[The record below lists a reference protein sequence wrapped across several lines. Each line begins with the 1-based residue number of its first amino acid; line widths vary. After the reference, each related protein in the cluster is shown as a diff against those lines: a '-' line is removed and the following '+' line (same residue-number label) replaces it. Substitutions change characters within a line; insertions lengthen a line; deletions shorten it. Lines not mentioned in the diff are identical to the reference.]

1 VVKDHAV
8 AVEYEAMTTSAPTHD
23 LVIRN
28 GLIVDGTGAPARRG
42 DVAVQGD
49 RLAAVGAVSG
59 RARREIEADG
69 LVIAPGF
76 IDPHT
81 HYDAQLTWDP
91 FASCSSW
98 HGVTTVVM
106 GNCGFTLAP
115 CREADRLTLMRMLT
129 YVEGMPLEALTRGV
143 RWGWETFGQYLE
155 GVDRLGPWTNVGCF
169 IGHSAVRQY
178 VMGDAAWEREATGDE
193 IARMGELVTE
203 AMALGAV
210 GLSSTANKNHV
221 GDRGRPVPS
230 RLAHEDELT
239 RLVRTMGASG
249 RGILELTI
257 GGTRPDRLA
266 EVDRFAELARAAGRP
281 VTLVSLRHNP
291 SHPEEHRAIL
301 ARIEA
306 LGREGVEIYPQVT
319 TSPLT
324 ATFDLAS
331 AFVFFRFPVWQRVLD
346 APVGQW
352 RALFR
357 DAAFRSQFRDS
368 VGRTPLFQGDTAPL
382 RVHTVGADRFK
393 ALVGLPVSEVAAR
406 RGQDVIDTFF
416 DLALEDDLQT
426 QFTVAIM
433 NTDAAS
439 VAEIF
444 THPRALIGLSDAGAH
459 LTLFCEAG
467 QTSRL
472 LGHWVRDRRAL
483 SLEDGVRRVT
493 SMPAELFGLRDRG
506 RLAPGLAADVTV
518 FDPRTIA
525 DHEPELV
532 HDLPG
537 GGPRLVQRAS
547 GIVWSFV
554 NGRPVIQEGRMPDR
568 PDGRGPGRVLRAA

>member
-193 IARMGELVTE
+193 IARMGALVTD

-406 RGQDVIDTFF
+406 RGQDVIDAFF

-518 FDPRTIA
+518 FDPRAIA

>member
-1 VVKDHAV
+1 MATQR
-8 AVEYEAMTTSAPTHD
+8 TTQTAAHD
-23 LVIRN
+23 LVIRD
-28 GLIVDGTGAPARRG
+28 GLVVDGTGAPARRA
-42 DVAVQGD
+42 DVAVRDG
-49 RLAAVGAVSG
+49 RLSEIGAVTG
-59 RARREIEADG
+59 RGAREVSAAG
-69 LVIAPGF
+69 LVVAPGF
-76 IDPHT
+76 FDPHT
-81 HYDAQLTWDP
+81 HYDAQITWDSL
-91 FASCSSW
+91 ASCSSW

-115 CREADRLTLMRMLT
+115 CRAEDRLTLMRMLT
-129 YVEGMPLEALTRGV
+129 YVEGMPLEALTQGI
-143 RWGWETFGQYLE
+143 RWEWETFAQYLDGIE
-155 GVDRLGPWTNVGCF
+155 RIGPWTNVGCF
-169 IGHSAVRQY
+169 IGHSAIRQY
-178 VMGDAAWEREATGDE
+178 VMGDAAWEREATADE
-193 IARMGELVTE
+193 IAGMGRHVTE

-210 GLSSTANKNHV
+210 GLSSTTNKNHV

-239 RLVRTMGASG
+239 TLVRTMGASG

-266 EVDRFAELARAAGRP
+266 EVDRFAELARAAD
-281 VTLVSLRHNP
+281 
-291 SHPEEHRAIL
+291 
-301 ARIEA
+301 
-306 LGREGVEIYPQVT
+306 GVEIYPQVT

-331 AFVFFRFPVWQRVLD
+331 AFVFFRFPVWTRVLD
-346 APVGQW
+346 APVSSW

-357 DAAFRSQFRDS
+357 DAGFREEFRAS
-368 VGRTPLFQGDTAPL
+368 VGRTPLFRGDTAPL
-382 RVHTVGADRFK
+382 RVHAVGADAFK
-393 ALVGLPVSEVAAR
+393 PFVGRALTDVAAR
-406 RGQDVIDTFF
+406 RGQDVIDAFF

-426 QFTVAIM
+426 QFTVAVM

-444 THPRALIGLSDAGAH
+444 THPRSLIGLSDAGAH

-472 LGHWVRDRRAL
+472 LGHWVRERAAL
-483 SLEDGVRRVT
+483 SLEDAVRRIT
-493 SMPAELFGLRDRG
+493 AMPAELFGLRDRG
-506 RLAPGLAADVTV
+506 RLRAGLAADITV

-547 GIVWSFV
+547 GIEWSFV
-554 NGRPVIQEGRMPDR
+554 NGQAVIQDGRLPE
-568 PDGRGPGRVLRAA
+568 PSGTRGPGRLLRAS

>member
-1 VVKDHAV
+1 
-8 AVEYEAMTTSAPTHD
+8 MTTRGTAHD
-23 LVIRN
+23 LVIRG
-28 GLIVDGTGAPARRG
+28 GLVVDGSGAPGRRA
-42 DVAVQGD
+42 DVAVRDGA
-49 RLAAVGAVSG
+49 LSEVGAVIG
-59 RARREIEADG
+59 RGAREVSAAG
-69 LVIAPGF
+69 LVVAPGF

-81 HYDAQLTWDP
+81 HYDAQITWDSL
-91 FASCSSW
+91 ASCSSW

-115 CREADRLTLMRMLT
+115 CRAEDRLTLMRMLT
-129 YVEGMPLEALTRGV
+129 YVEGMPLEALTQGI
-143 RWGWETFGQYLE
+143 RWEWETFAQYQDAVE
-155 GVDRLGPWTNVGCF
+155 RIGPWMNVGCF
-169 IGHSAVRQY
+169 IGHSAIRQY
-178 VMGDAAWEREATGDE
+178 VMGDAAWEREATAEE
-193 IARMGELVTE
+193 IAGMGRLVTE

-210 GLSSTANKNHV
+210 GLSSTTNKNHV

-239 RLVRTMGASG
+239 SLVRTMGASG

-257 GGTRPDRLA
+257 GGTRPDRVA
-266 EVDRFAELARAAGRP
+266 EIDRFAELARAADRP

-301 ARIEA
+301 ARIEELA
-306 LGREGVEIYPQVT
+306 RDGVEIYPQVT

-331 AFVFFRFPVWQRVLD
+331 AFVFFRFPVWKRVLD
-346 APVGQW
+346 GPVGSW

-357 DAAFRSQFRDS
+357 DAAFREEFRAS
-368 VGRTPLFQGDTAPL
+368 VGRTPLFRGDTAPL
-382 RVHTVGADRFK
+382 RVHAVGADAFK
-393 ALVGLPVSEVAAR
+393 PFVGLALSQVAAR
-406 RGQDVIDTFF
+406 RGQDVIDAFF

-426 QFTVAIM
+426 QFTVAVM

-444 THPRALIGLSDAGAH
+444 THPRSLIGLSDAGAH

-472 LGHWVRDRRAL
+472 LGHWVRERRAL
-483 SLEDGVRRVT
+483 SLEDGVRRIT
-493 SMPAELFGLRDRG
+493 AMPAELFGLRDRG
-506 RLAPGLAADVTV
+506 RLVPGLAADITV
-518 FDPRTIA
+518 FDPDTIA

-532 HDLPG
+532 RDLPG
-537 GGPRLVQRAS
+537 GGPRLVQQAS
-547 GIVWSFV
+547 GIRWSFV
-554 NGRPVIQEGRMPDR
+554 NGQAVIEDGRLPEPAGR
-568 PDGRGPGRVLRAA
+568 RGPGRLLRAS

>member
-1 VVKDHAV
+1 
-8 AVEYEAMTTSAPTHD
+8 MTTQSPAHD
-23 LVIRN
+23 LVIRG
-28 GLIVDGTGAPARRG
+28 GLVVDGTGAPGRRA
-42 DVAVQGD
+42 DVAVRDGK
-49 RLAAVGAVSG
+49 LSEVGVVTG
-59 RARREIEADG
+59 RATREISGAG
-69 LVIAPGF
+69 LVVAPGF

-81 HYDAQLTWDP
+81 HYDAQITWDSL
-91 FASCSSW
+91 ASCSSW

-115 CREADRLTLMRMLT
+115 CRAEDRLTLMRMLT
-129 YVEGMPLEALTRGV
+129 YVEGMPLEALTQGV
-143 RWGWETFGQYLE
+143 RWEWETFAQYQHAVE
-155 GVDRLGPWTNVGCF
+155 RIGPWTNVSCF
-169 IGHSAVRQY
+169 IGHSAIRQY
-178 VMGDAAWEREATGDE
+178 VMGDAAWEREATAEE
-193 IARMGELVTE
+193 IAGMGRLVTE

-210 GLSSTANKNHV
+210 GLSSTTNQNHV

-239 RLVRTMGASG
+239 SLVRTMGASG

-266 EVDRFAELARAAGRP
+266 EVERFAELARAANRP

-306 LGREGVEIYPQVT
+306 LAREGVEIYPQVT

-324 ATFDLAS
+324 STFDLAS
-331 AFVFFRFPVWQRVLD
+331 AFVFFRFPVWKRVLD
-346 APVGQW
+346 APVSSW

-357 DAAFRSQFRDS
+357 DAGFREEFRAS
-368 VGRTPLFQGDTAPL
+368 VGRTPLFRGDTAPL
-382 RVHTVGADRFK
+382 RVHAVGAEAFRP
-393 ALVGLPVSEVAAR
+393 LVGLALTEVAAR
-406 RGQDVIDTFF
+406 RGQDVIDAFF
-416 DLALEDDLQT
+416 DLALEDDLRT
-426 QFTVAIM
+426 QFTVAVM

-444 THPRALIGLSDAGAH
+444 THPRSLIGLSDAGAH

-472 LGHWVRDRRAL
+472 LGHWVRERRAL
-483 SLEDGVRRVT
+483 SLEEGVRRIT
-493 SMPAELFGLRDRG
+493 AMPADLFGLRDRG
-506 RLAPGLAADVTV
+506 RLQPGLAADITV
-518 FDPRTIA
+518 FDPDTIA

-547 GIVWSFV
+547 GIRWSFV
-554 NGRPVIQEGRMPDR
+554 NGQAVIEDGRLPE
-568 PDGRGPGRVLRAA
+568 PAGARGPGRLVRAS

>member
-1 VVKDHAV
+1 
-8 AVEYEAMTTSAPTHD
+8 MTTSGTAQAAAHD
-23 LVIRN
+23 LVIRG
-28 GLIVDGTGAPARRG
+28 GLVVDGTGAPGRRA
-42 DVAVQGD
+42 DVAVRDGA
-49 RLAAVGAVSG
+49 LSEVGAVIG
-59 RARREIEADG
+59 RGAREVSAAG
-69 LVIAPGF
+69 LVVAPGF

-81 HYDAQLTWDP
+81 HYDAQITWDSL
-91 FASCSSW
+91 ASCSSW

-115 CREADRLTLMRMLT
+115 CRAEDRLTLMRMLT
-129 YVEGMPLEALTRGV
+129 YVEGMPLEALTQGI
-143 RWGWETFGQYLE
+143 RWEWETFAQYQDAVE
-155 GVDRLGPWTNVGCF
+155 RIGPWMNVGCF
-169 IGHSAVRQY
+169 IGHSAIRQY
-178 VMGDAAWEREATGDE
+178 VMGDAAWEREATAEE
-193 IARMGELVTE
+193 IAGMGRLVTE

-210 GLSSTANKNHV
+210 GLSSTTNKNHV

-239 RLVRTMGASG
+239 SLVRTMGASG

-257 GGTRPDRLA
+257 GGTRPDRVA
-266 EVDRFAELARAAGRP
+266 EIDRFAELARAADRP

-301 ARIEA
+301 ARIEELA
-306 LGREGVEIYPQVT
+306 RDGVEIYPQVT

-331 AFVFFRFPVWQRVLD
+331 AFVFFRFPVWKRVLD
-346 APVGQW
+346 APVGSW

-357 DAAFRSQFRDS
+357 DAAFREEFRAS
-368 VGRTPLFQGDTAPL
+368 VGRTPLFRGDTAPL
-382 RVHTVGADRFK
+382 RVHAVGADAFK
-393 ALVGLPVSEVAAR
+393 PFVGLALSQVAAR
-406 RGQDVIDTFF
+406 RGQDVIDAFF

-426 QFTVAIM
+426 QFTVAVM

-444 THPRALIGLSDAGAH
+444 THPRSLIGLSDAGAH

-472 LGHWVRDRRAL
+472 LGHWVRERRAL
-483 SLEDGVRRVT
+483 SLEDGVRRIT
-493 SMPAELFGLRDRG
+493 AMPAELFGLRDRG
-506 RLAPGLAADVTV
+506 RLVPGLAADITV
-518 FDPRTIA
+518 FDADTIA

-532 HDLPG
+532 RDLPG

-547 GIVWSFV
+547 GIRWSFV
-554 NGRPVIQEGRMPDR
+554 NGRAVIEDGRLPEPAGR
-568 PDGRGPGRVLRAA
+568 RGPGRLLRAS

>member
-1 VVKDHAV
+1 V
-8 AVEYEAMTTSAPTHD
+8 AHD
-23 LVIRN
+23 LVIRG
-28 GLIVDGTGAPARRG
+28 GLVVDGTGAPGRRA
-42 DVAVQGD
+42 DVAVRDGK
-49 RLAAVGAVSG
+49 LSEMGAVTG
-59 RARREIEADG
+59 RGKREISAAG
-69 LVIAPGF
+69 LVVAPGF

-81 HYDAQLTWDP
+81 HYDAQITWDSL
-91 FASCSSW
+91 ASCSSW

-115 CREADRLTLMRMLT
+115 CRAEDRQTLMRMLT
-129 YVEGMPLEALTRGV
+129 HVEGMPLEALTQGI
-143 RWGWETFGQYLE
+143 RWEWETFSQYQDAVE
-155 GVDRLGPWTNVGCF
+155 RIGPWMNVGCF
-169 IGHSAVRQY
+169 IGHSAIRQY
-178 VMGDAAWEREATGDE
+178 VMGDAAWEREATAEE
-193 IARMGELVTE
+193 IAGMGRLVTE

-210 GLSSTANKNHV
+210 GLSSTTNKNHV

-239 RLVRTMGASG
+239 SLVRTMGASG

-266 EVDRFAELARAAGRP
+266 EIDRFAELARAADRP

-306 LGREGVEIYPQVT
+306 LARDGVEIFPQVT

-331 AFVFFRFPVWQRVLD
+331 AFVFFRFPVWKRVLD
-346 APVGQW
+346 APVGSW

-357 DAAFRSQFRDS
+357 DAGFREEFRAS

-382 RVHTVGADRFK
+382 RVHTVGGDAFK
-393 ALVGLPVSEVAAR
+393 PFVGLAVTEVAAR
-406 RGQDVIDTFF
+406 RGQDVIDAFF

-426 QFTVAIM
+426 RFTVAVM

-444 THPRALIGLSDAGAH
+444 THPRSLIGLSDAGAH

-483 SLEDGVRRVT
+483 SLEDGVRRIT
-493 SMPAELFGLRDRG
+493 SMPADLFGLRDRG
-506 RLAPGLAADVTV
+506 RLRPGLAADITV
-518 FDPRTIA
+518 FDPDTIA

-547 GIVWSFV
+547 GIRWSFV
-554 NGRPVIQEGRMPDR
+554 NGQAVIE
-568 PDGRGPGRVLRAA
+568 DGRLPEPAGTRGSGRLLRAS

>member
-1 VVKDHAV
+1 
-8 AVEYEAMTTSAPTHD
+8 MTTRSATHD
-23 LVIRN
+23 LVIRG
-28 GLIVDGTGAPARRG
+28 GLVVDGTGAPARRG
-42 DVAVQGD
+42 DVAVQDG
-49 RLAAVGAVSG
+49 RVSAVGPVTDRG
-59 RARREIEADG
+59 RREIPADG
-69 LVIAPGF
+69 LVVAPGF

-81 HYDAQLTWDP
+81 HYDAQITWDRL
-91 FASCSSW
+91 ASCSSW

-115 CREADRLTLMRMLT
+115 CREEDRLTLMRMLT
-129 YVEGMPLEALTRGV
+129 YVEGMPLEALTQGI
-143 RWGWETFGQYLE
+143 RWEWETFAQYQDAVE
-155 GVDRLGPWTNVGCF
+155 RIGPWTNVSCF
-169 IGHSAVRQY
+169 IGHSAIRQY
-178 VMGDAAWEREATGDE
+178 VMGNEAWERPATADE
-193 IARMGELVTE
+193 IARMGHLVTE

-210 GLSSTANKNHV
+210 GVSSTTNHNHV

-230 RLAHEDELT
+230 RLAHDDELT
-239 RLVRTMGASG
+239 SLAGVMGASG
-249 RGILELTI
+249 RGIIELTI

-266 EVDRFAELARAAGRP
+266 EVDRFAELARAARRP

-291 SHPEEHRAIL
+291 SRPEEHRAIL

-306 LGREGVEIYPQVT
+306 LAREGVEVYPQVT

-324 ATFDLAS
+324 STFDLSS
-331 AFVFFRFPVWQRVLD
+331 AFVFFRFPVWKRVLD

-357 DAAFRSQFRDS
+357 DAGFREEFRAS
-368 VGRTPLFQGDTAPL
+368 VGRTPLFRGDTAPL
-382 RVHTVGADRFK
+382 RVHAVGSEAFGPF
-393 ALVGLPVSEVAAR
+393 VGLALTEVATR
-406 RGQDVIDTFF
+406 RGQDVIDAFF
-416 DLALEDDLQT
+416 DLALEDDLRT
-426 QFTVAIM
+426 QFTVAVM

-444 THPRALIGLSDAGAH
+444 THPRSLIGLSDAGAH

-483 SLEDGVRRVT
+483 SLEEGVRRIT
-493 SMPAELFGLRDRG
+493 SMPADLFGLRDRG
-506 RLAPGLAADVTV
+506 RLRPGLAADITV
-518 FDPRTIA
+518 FDPDTIA

-537 GGPRLVQRAS
+537 GGPRLVQRAR
-547 GIVWSFV
+547 GVAWSFV
-554 NGRPVIQEGRMPDR
+554 NGQPVIQEGRMPESPDR
-568 PDGRGPGRVLRAA
+568 RGPGHVVRAA

>member
-1 VVKDHAV
+1 
-8 AVEYEAMTTSAPTHD
+8 MTTSAPTHD

-178 VMGDAAWEREATGDE
+178 VMGEAAWEREATGDE

-331 AFVFFRFPVWQRVLD
+331 AFVFFRFPVWQHVLD

-406 RGQDVIDTFF
+406 RGQDVIDAFF

-518 FDPRTIA
+518 FDPRAIA

-554 NGRPVIQEGRMPDR
+554 FGRQVIQEGRMPDR

>member
-1 VVKDHAV
+1 V
-8 AVEYEAMTTSAPTHD
+8 ATRHD
-23 LVIRN
+23 LVVRG
-28 GLIVDGTGAPARRG
+28 GLVVDGSGAPGRRG
-42 DVAVQGD
+42 DVAVREG
-49 RLAAVGAVSG
+49 RLAEIGAVAG
-59 RARREIEADG
+59 RGAREIDAEG

-81 HYDAQLTWDP
+81 HYDAQILWDP
-91 FASCSSW
+91 LASCSSW

-115 CREADRLTLMRMLT
+115 CREADRETIMRMLT
-129 YVEGMPLEALTRGV
+129 YVEGMPLEALRRGI
-143 RWGWETFGQYLE
+143 RWGWETFAEYLDGLE
-155 GVDRLGPWTNVGCF
+155 RIGPWTNVGCF
-169 IGHSAVRQY
+169 IGHSAIRQY
-178 VMGDAAWEREATGDE
+178 VMGNAAWEREATAEE
-193 IARMGELVTE
+193 IAGMGRLVGE

-210 GLSSTANKNHV
+210 GLSSTTNKNHV

-230 RLAHEDELT
+230 RLAHDDELT
-239 RLVRTMGASG
+239 SLTRVMGTSG

-266 EVDRFAELARAAGRP
+266 EVERFAELARAGSRP

-306 LGREGVEIYPQVT
+306 LAREGVAIYPQVT

-324 ATFDLAS
+324 ATFDLS
-331 AFVFFRFPVWQRVLD
+331 GAFVFFRFPVWKRVLD
-346 APVGQW
+346 APVAGW
-352 RALFR
+352 RALFS
-357 DAAFRSQFRDS
+357 DAGFREEFRAS
-368 VGRTPLFQGDTAPL
+368 VGRTPLFRGDTAPL
-382 RVHTVGADRFK
+382 RVHAVGAETFK
-393 ALVGLPVSEVAAR
+393 ALVGLPLAEVARR
-406 RGQDVIDTFF
+406 RGQDVIDAFF
-416 DLALEDDLQT
+416 DVALEDDLQT

-444 THPRALIGLSDAGAH
+444 THERSLIGLSDAGAH

-472 LGHWVRDRRAL
+472 LGHWVRERGAL
-483 SLEDGVRRVT
+483 SLEEAVRRIT
-493 SMPAELFGLRDRG
+493 SMPADLFGLRDRG
-506 RLAPGLAADVTV
+506 RLAAGLAADLTI

-525 DHEPELV
+525 DHEPELL

-537 GGPRLVQRAS
+537 GGPRLVQRAC
-547 GIVWSFV
+547 GIEWSFV
-554 NGRPVIQEGRMPDR
+554 NGQPVIERGRMLEV
-568 PDGRGPGRVLRAA
+568 GSMSGQGPGQVLRAA

>member
-1 VVKDHAV
+1 V
-8 AVEYEAMTTSAPTHD
+8 AHD
-23 LVIRN
+23 LVIRG
-28 GLIVDGTGAPARRG
+28 GLVVDGTGAPGRRA
-42 DVAVQGD
+42 DVAVRDGK
-49 RLAAVGAVSG
+49 LSEMGAVTG
-59 RARREIEADG
+59 RGKREISAAG
-69 LVIAPGF
+69 LVVAPGF

-81 HYDAQLTWDP
+81 HYDAQITWDSL
-91 FASCSSW
+91 ASCSSW

-115 CREADRLTLMRMLT
+115 CRAEDRQTLMRMLT
-129 YVEGMPLEALTRGV
+129 YVEGMPLEALTQGI
-143 RWGWETFGQYLE
+143 RWEWETFSQYQDAVE
-155 GVDRLGPWTNVGCF
+155 RIGPWMNVGCF
-169 IGHSAVRQY
+169 IGHSAIRQY
-178 VMGDAAWEREATGDE
+178 VMGDAAWEREATAEE
-193 IARMGELVTE
+193 IAGMGRLVTE

-210 GLSSTANKNHV
+210 GLSSTTNKNHV

-239 RLVRTMGASG
+239 SLVRTMGASG

-266 EVDRFAELARAAGRP
+266 EIDRFAELARAADRP

-306 LGREGVEIYPQVT
+306 LARDGVEIFPQVT

-331 AFVFFRFPVWQRVLD
+331 AFVFFRFPVWKRVLD
-346 APVGQW
+346 APVGSW

-357 DAAFRSQFRDS
+357 DAGFREEFRAS

-382 RVHTVGADRFK
+382 RVHTVGGDAFK
-393 ALVGLPVSEVAAR
+393 PFVGLAVTEVAAR
-406 RGQDVIDTFF
+406 RGQDVIDAFF

-426 QFTVAIM
+426 RFTVAVM

-444 THPRALIGLSDAGAH
+444 THPRSLIGLSDAGAH

-483 SLEDGVRRVT
+483 SLEDGVRRIT
-493 SMPAELFGLRDRG
+493 SMPADLFGLRDRG
-506 RLAPGLAADVTV
+506 RLRPGLAADITV
-518 FDPRTIA
+518 FDPDTIA

-547 GIVWSFV
+547 GIRWSFV
-554 NGRPVIQEGRMPDR
+554 NGQAVIE
-568 PDGRGPGRVLRAA
+568 DGRLPEPAGTRGSGRLLRAS

>member
-1 VVKDHAV
+1 
-8 AVEYEAMTTSAPTHD
+8 MTTSAPTHD

-49 RLAAVGAVSG
+49 RLSAVGAVSG
-59 RARREIEADG
+59 RGAREIDAEG
-69 LVIAPGF
+69 LAVAPGF

-115 CREADRLTLMRMLT
+115 CREADRETLMRMLT

-143 RWGWETFGQYLE
+143 RWGWETFGQYLD

-178 VMGDAAWEREATGDE
+178 VMGDAAWEREATADE
-193 IARMGELVTE
+193 VARMGELVTD

-210 GLSSTANKNHV
+210 GLSSTTNKNHV

-239 RLVRTMGASG
+239 SLVRTMGASG

-257 GGTRPDRLA
+257 GGTRPDRVA
-266 EVDRFAELARAAGRP
+266 EVERFAELARAAGRP

-291 SHPEEHRAIL
+291 SHPVEHRAIL

-306 LGREGVEIYPQVT
+306 LHREGVEIYPQVT

-331 AFVFFRFPVWQRVLD
+331 AFVFFRFAVWQRVLD
-346 APVGQW
+346 APVAQW

-357 DAAFRSQFRDS
+357 DAGFRAEFRDS

-382 RVHTVGADRFK
+382 RVQQVGADRFK
-393 ALVGLPVSEVAAR
+393 ALVGLPLGEVAAR
-406 RGQDVIDTFF
+406 RGQDVIDAFF

-433 NTDAAS
+433 NTDVAS

-444 THPRALIGLSDAGAH
+444 THPRSLIGLSDAGAH

-493 SMPAELFGLRDRG
+493 SMPADLFGLRDRG

-547 GIVWSFV
+547 GIAWTFV

-568 PDGRGPGRVLRAA
+568 PDGRGPGRVLRAS

>member
-1 VVKDHAV
+1 
-8 AVEYEAMTTSAPTHD
+8 MTTSAPTHD

-49 RLAAVGAVSG
+49 RLAAVGVVAG
-59 RARREIEADG
+59 RAKREMEADG

-169 IGHSAVRQY
+169 IGHSAIRQY
-178 VMGDAAWEREATGDE
+178 VMGDAAWEREASADE
-193 IARMGELVTE
+193 VARMGELVTE

-210 GLSSTANKNHV
+210 GLSSTTNKNHV

-239 RLVRTMGASG
+239 SLVRTMGASG

-257 GGTRPDRLA
+257 GGTRPDRVA
-266 EVDRFAELARAAGRP
+266 EVDRFAELARAANRP

-352 RALFR
+352 RDLFR
-357 DAAFRSQFRDS
+357 DAGFRAEFRDS
-368 VGRTPLFQGDTAPL
+368 VGRTPLFRGDTAPL
-382 RVHTVGADRFK
+382 RVQQVGAERFK
-393 ALVGLPVSEVAAR
+393 ALVGLPVGEVAAR
-406 RGQDVIDTFF
+406 RGQDVIDAFF

-444 THPRALIGLSDAGAH
+444 THPRSLIGLSDAGAH

-472 LGHWVRDRRAL
+472 LGHWVRDRQAL
-483 SLEDGVRRVT
+483 SLEEGVRRVT
-493 SMPAELFGLRDRG
+493 SMPADLFGLRDRG

-547 GIVWSFV
+547 GIAWSFV

-568 PDGRGPGRVLRAA
+568 PDPSGGRGPGRVLRAA